1 MKWQFLAF
9 LFFMLQTWH
18 FLDEVKKKKKKS
30 YTFLGLTEDFKIQ
43 VVVLIEGEIK
53 QFPTFN

>member
-1 MKWQFLAF
+1 
-9 LFFMLQTWH
+9 MLQTWH
-18 FLDEVKKKKKKS
+18 FLNEVKKKKKKS

>member
-9 LFFMLQTWH
+9 LFFMLQTRH
-18 FLDEVKKKKKKS
+18 FLNEVKKKKKS

-53 QFPTFN
+53 QSPTFN

>member
-1 MKWQFLAF
+1 MKL
-9 LFFMLQTWH
+9 
-18 FLDEVKKKKKKS
+18 KKKKKS

-53 QFPTFN
+53 QSPTIN